1 MTVTFR
7 QESGSDSARFAYSS
21 DCPARLR
28 PEHRERQ
35 PLALEWTIW
44 CGLAV
49 AAVLWLALL
58 VVALFALWTVL
69 PRRPVAPL
77 TTSDLAATVRNDGWE
92 DPPTSERSY
101 PELLSDTVEKAVEA
115 DPDP

>member
-21 DCPARLR
+21 DCSARLR
-28 PEHRERQ
+28 PQHRKRRVF
-35 PLALEWTIW
+35 ALEWTIW

-49 AAVLWLALL
+49 AAVIWLALL
-58 VVALFALWTVL
+58 VLALFTLSTVL
-69 PRRPVAPL
+69 PRQPAAPL
-77 TTSDLAATVRNDGWE
+77 TTPDLAGTVRNDSWE

-101 PELLSDTVEKAVEA
+101 PAALNTVEKAVEA
-115 DPDP
+115 NPDP